1 MRICLVYDC
10 LYPHTIGGAERWY
23 RALAERLAEAG
34 HEVSYLTLRQW
45 PRGEQPQIPGVR
57 VVAVGPQMNLYVRG
71 RRRIAPP
78 LVFGG
83 AVLLHLL
90 RFGSRYDVVH
100 TASFPYFS
108 VLAASG
114 MRRLRRF
121 RLYVDWFEVWTREY
135 WRDYLGATGGA
146 IGAAVQRACVRT
158 HHTAFCFSQLHASR
172 LCDEGHRGEV
182 TVLRGLYAS
191 GSDFREG
198 PSAEDLIV
206 YAGRHIPEKRVT
218 AVVPAVAAA
227 HRRAPEL
234 RGEIFGDGPDREEVL
249 RQIQELGLSGVV
261 EARGIVPAESVQS
274 TLARALCL
282 LAPSRREG
290 YGLVVVEAAAVG
302 TPSIVVAGPD
312 NASTELIDDGE
323 NGFVARAADPEALA
337 DAVIR
342 VRDAGEALRN
352 STAAWFEHNRRELSI
367 DSSLER
373 VIAAYGD

>member
-1 MRICLVYDC
+1 
-10 LYPHTIGGAERWY
+10 
-23 RALAERLAEAG
+23 
-34 HEVSYLTLRQW
+34 
-45 PRGEQPQIPGVR
+45 
-57 VVAVGPQMNLYVRG
+57 MNLYARG

-78 LVFGG
+78 LVFGA

-90 RFGSRYDVVH
+90 RFGRRYDVVH

-114 MRRLRRF
+114 MRRLRHF

-146 IGAAVQRACVRT
+146 IGAAVQRACMRT
-158 HHTAFCFSQLHASR
+158 HHTAFSFSQLHAGR
-172 LCDEGHRGEV
+172 LRDEGYRGEV
-182 TVLRGLYAS
+182 TVLRGLYAG
-191 GSDFREG
+191 GSDLRERL
-198 PSAEDLIV
+198 SADDLIV

-218 AVVPAVAAA
+218 AVAPAVAAA

-249 RQIQELGLSGVV
+249 RQIEELGLSGVV

-290 YGLVVVEAAAVG
+290 YGLVVVEAAALG

-312 NASTELIDDGE
+312 NASTELVDEGE
-323 NGFVARAADPEALA
+323 NGFVARTADPEALA

-342 VRDAGEALRN
+342 VREAGEALRN
-352 STAAWFEHNRRELSI
+352 STAAWFEGNKRELSI

>member
-10 LYPHTIGGAERWY
+10 LYPYTIGGAERWY
-23 RALAERLAEAG
+23 RALAERLAETG
-34 HEVSYLTLRQW
+34 HEVSYVTLRQW
-45 PRGEQPQIPGVR
+45 PRSEQPQVPGVR
-57 VVAVGPQMNLYVRG
+57 VVAFGPQMNLYSRG
-71 RRRIAPP
+71 RRRIMPP
-78 LVFGG
+78 LVFGA
-83 AVLLHLL
+83 AVLLHLF
-90 RFGSRYDVVH
+90 RFGGRYDVVH

-114 MRRLRRF
+114 MRHLCRF

-135 WRDYLGATGGA
+135 WRDYLGPTGGA
-146 IGAAVQRACVRT
+146 IGAAVQSACVRT
-158 HHTAFCFSQLHASR
+158 RHTAFCFSQLHARR
-172 LCDEGHRGEV
+172 LRDEGHRGEI
-182 TVLRGLYAS
+182 TVLRGLYA
-191 GSDFREG
+191 GDSDLGER
-198 PSAEDLIV
+198 PPADDLVV

-218 AVVPAVAAA
+218 AVAPAVAAA

-249 RQIQELGLSGVV
+249 RQIEELGLNGVV
-261 EARGIVPAESVQS
+261 EAPGIVPAENVQS

-312 NASTELIDDGE
+312 NASTELVEQGK
-323 NGFVARAADPEALA
+323 NGFVVQAAHPEALA

-352 STAAWFEHNRRELSI
+352 STAAWFERNRRELSI
-367 DSSLER
+367 DSSLKR
-373 VIAAYGD
+373 VLAAYGD